1 VYGVGFVDSGVI
13 TSVVQ
18 FLISKGTFG
27 FGSELFLG
35 FWFCL
40 LWCVFDRTFDLVLR
54 QVCWILKLVG
64 FVVVA
69 KNLEMVPPQGTVW
82 RFYPHYTKLNQK

>member
-1 VYGVGFVDSGVI
+1 VKSKVYRVGFIDSGVT

-27 FGSELFLG
+27 FGSEFCLV

-40 LWCVFDRTFDLVLR
+40 LWCVFDGTFDLVLR
-54 QVCWILKLVG
+54 QLDRISKTFGFLV
-64 FVVVA
+64 FVVFA
-69 KNLEMVPPQGTVW
+69 KNLEMVW
-82 RFYPHYTKLNQK
+82 IF

>member
-1 VYGVGFVDSGVI
+1 VYWVGFVDSGVI

-27 FGSELFLG
+27 FGSELFLV

-40 LWCVFDRTFDLVLR
+40 LWCVFDGTFDLVLR
-54 QVCWILKLVG
+54 QVRWISETFG
-64 FVVVA
+64 FCYFCKEFRQSVEVLSSLH
-69 KNLEMVPPQGTVW
+69 K
-82 RFYPHYTKLNQK
+82 TKPKIKMKM

>member
-1 VYGVGFVDSGVI
+1 MKSKVYRVGFIDSGVT

-27 FGSELFLG
+27 FGSEFFLV

-40 LWCVFDRTFDLVLR
+40 LWRVFDGTFDLVLR
-54 QVCWILKLVG
+54 QLDRISKTFGFLV
-64 FVVVA
+64 FVVFA
-69 KNLEMVPPQGTVW
+69 KNLEMVW
-82 RFYPHYTKLNQK
+82 IF